1 MATIA
6 EFTVPADA
14 FPLGRLFEDLPAAA
28 IELDRIVPT
37 GDAIVPYVWVRDAAA
52 EDVEAAIR
60 SHPDLAGM
68 ELVDTTPAVSLY
80 RIEWGADAKG
90 IISCITDSDA
100 SLLRA
105 SGTATEWSFELRGDD
120 ATAIAGFRRRCREC
134 GIDVELTHLHALSE
148 DEMGGRYDL
157 TPEQRETL
165 LLAFE
170 EGYYDEPSGTTL
182 QELADQLGISRP
194 SVSARLKRGYRNLV
208 GTTLV
213 HGTDIDE

>member
-6 EFTVPADA
+6 AFTVPADA
-14 FPLGRLFEDLPAAA
+14 FPLGRLFENFPAAT

-37 GDAIVPYVWVRDAAA
+37 GDAVVPYVWVRNATVADVDAAIGS
-52 EDVEAAIR
+52 D
-60 SHPDLAGM
+60 PDLAGM
-68 ELVDTTPAVSLY
+68 ELVDATGDTSLY
-80 RIEWGADAKG
+80 RIEWGADARG
-90 IISCITDSDA
+90 IISCITESEA

-105 SGTATEWSFELRGDD
+105 SGTATEWTFELRGDD

-134 GIDVELTHLHALSE
+134 GIDVELTHLHALST
-148 DEMGGRYDL
+148 DELGGRYDL

-213 HGTDIDE
+213 HGADGNE